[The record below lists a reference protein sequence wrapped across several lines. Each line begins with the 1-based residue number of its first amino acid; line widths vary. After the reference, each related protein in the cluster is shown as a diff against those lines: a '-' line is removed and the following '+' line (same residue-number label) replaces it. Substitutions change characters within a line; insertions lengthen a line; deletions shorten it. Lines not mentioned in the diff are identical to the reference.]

1 MRYRLIDRRIIIEL
15 IEILTIVIEPQPPE
29 QTLVKQVLP
38 EEIIYPAPT
47 SDVQSGRGGDPTNKD
62 RAP

>member
-38 EEIIYPAPT
+38 EEIIYPAPA
-47 SDVQSGRGGDPTNKD
+47 SDAQSGRGGDPTNKD

>member
-1 MRYRLIDRRIIIEL
+1 MRYRLIHRRIIIEL

-38 EEIIYPAPT
+38 EEIIYPAPA
-47 SDVQSGRGGDPTNKD
+47 SDAQSGRGDPASKD
-62 RAP
+62 RVP